1 MILVKAVAQ
10 HIHRA
15 LVHPE
20 HLPIPLEFQP
30 QGLEVGGDLLP
41 GLVQFPLGR
50 AEQHHIIHIAQSI
63 PDAKLLLDVVIQ
75 SLQVKV
81 GQPLRGVVPDGQ
93 PLRIAVDDG
102 VQQGK
107 NLLILDF
114 PPKHGLELL
123 MADVL
128 VKFPHIQLEAVFC
141 VFVVSG

>member
-1 MILVKAVAQ
+1 MIPVKAVAQ

-41 GLVQFPLGR
+41 GLVQLALGR
-50 AEQHHIIHIAQSI
+50 AEKHHIIHIAQGILDSE
-63 PDAKLLLDVVIQ
+63 LLFDVVIQ
-75 SLQVKV
+75 PFQIKV
-81 GQPLRGVVPDGQ
+81 CQPLGGIVPDGQ
-93 PLRIAVDDG
+93 PLRVAVDDG

-114 PPKHGLELL
+114 PPKHGFELL
-123 MADVL
+123 MADAL